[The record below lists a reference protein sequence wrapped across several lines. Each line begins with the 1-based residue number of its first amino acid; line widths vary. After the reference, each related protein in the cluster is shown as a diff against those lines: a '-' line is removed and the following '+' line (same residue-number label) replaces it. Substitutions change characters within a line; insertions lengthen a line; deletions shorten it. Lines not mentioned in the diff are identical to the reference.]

1 MIGKLIHIIRKVSGI
16 GTFLSSLFMIFIT
29 ILIGLE
35 VLLRSVFDTTTHIST
50 EYSTYFFI
58 ALVSLGL
65 AYTMREDGHIR
76 ITLLTGRLKGKARK
90 IQEIS
95 TTVLALIISV
105 FLFYHTVLMTYE
117 TYSLGMKADTVS
129 ETPLYIPQLAI
140 PVGILLL
147 IFQLIDRILEIIYDF
162 GSTDT

>member
-1 MIGKLIHIIRKVSGI
+1 MIGKLVSVIRKVSGV

-76 ITLLTGRLKGKARK
+76 ITLLTGRLKGKAKK

-105 FLFYHTVLMTYE
+105 FLFYHTVLMAYE

-147 IFQLIDRILEIIYDF
+147 IIQLIDRILEIIYDF